1 MTTDIIGKGS
11 STLVI
16 VLHEIYGLNQFMK
29 ETCRLIS
36 ELGADVVCPNLI
48 DREVPFD
55 YSEVDEAYR
64 HFTENIGFITA
75 MNKVNSIIMDFNAN
89 YEKILIVGYSI
100 GATIAWLCSEDEKI
114 DGIIGFYGS
123 RIRNYTEISPKCPTL
138 LFFPE
143 KEHSFQVDELLKKLE
158 KENVQVLKLEG
169 LHGFSDPYSPN
180 YHPASAQNGFDK
192 LLDVVQTAIDD

>member
-29 ETCRLIS
+29 ETCRVVS

-55 YSEVDEAYR
+55 YTEVDEAYQ
-64 HFTENIGFITA
+64 HFTENIGLISA
-75 MNKVNSIIMDFNAN
+75 KNKVNSIIMDLNAK
-89 YEKILIVGYSI
+89 YEKILILGYSI
-100 GATIAWLCSEDEKI
+100 GATIAWLCSEDDKI

-123 RIRNYTEISPKCPTL
+123 KIRNYTEISPKCPTL
-138 LFFPE
+138 LFFSG
-143 KEHSFQVDELLKKLE
+143 KGAFLS
-158 KENVQVLKLEG
+158 
-169 LHGFSDPYSPN
+169 SR
-180 YHPASAQNGFDK
+180 
-192 LLDVVQTAIDD
+192 